1 MTKPRLGKVRA
12 LFYVFQQVMTG
23 REMRVHQNF
32 DTPSYSGIKCTGLK
46 TAGSGDRYFTSLT
59 RRTAQPNMRDDWESR
74 LKTLVEELPSK
85 RNKVAV

>member
-1 MTKPRLGKVRA
+1 MLAPAYITTIAAKIVSRKCKKCKVSE
-12 LFYVFQQVMTG
+12 LNV
-23 REMRVHQNF
+23 NS
-32 DTPSYSGIKCTGLK
+32 DTYSGIKCTGLK
-46 TAGSGDRYFTSLT
+46 TAGSGGRYFTSLT